1 MAAIREPRAGER
13 GLTLIEA
20 LIIVSITAML
30 ALLLLP
36 MVSSAA
42 GRNFGRADQAIES
55 ARAAQAERDFRVL
68 LNSLTIAHGQG
79 LEGGA
84 LGLGFHA
91 GPEFA
96 AGCVTPGAPAAVR
109 LTIVNAADGGGRLWC
124 EAQGRQVEVLA
135 WSEGQARFVYGGEGG
150 AWAGAWSEP
159 ARAVGAMAPTR
170 SAPLVRF
177 ELSSAGGRNL
187 AWIAQAGWTEPAPL
201 ESGSVQ

>member
-20 LIIVSITAML
+20 LIVVSITAML

-55 ARAAQAERDFRVL
+55 ARAAQAEREFRVL
-68 LNSLTIAHGQG
+68 LGSLTIGYGQG

-84 LGLGFHA
+84 LGLGFQA
-91 GPEFA
+91 SPEFA
-96 AGCVTPGAPAAVR
+96 AGCVTPGAAAPVR
-109 LTIVNAADGGGRLWC
+109 LTIVNGADGGGRLWC

-135 WSEGQARFVYGGEGG
+135 WSEGQARFAYGGEGG

-159 ARAVGAMAPTR
+159 ARPAGAAAPTR
-170 SAPLVRF
+170 TAPLVRF
-177 ELSSAGGRNL
+177 ELTRADGRNL
-187 AWIAQAGWTEPAPL
+187 GWVAQAGWTEPAPL
-201 ESGSVQ
+201 ERGSVQ